1 MSLLNDLP
9 FIPIGIAS
17 PESIKEWKMGKLER
31 PKGVSCMK
39 TFKPE
44 KEGLFSERILGKEK
58 KDVE

>member
-9 FIPIGIAS
+9 FVPIGIAS

-44 KEGLFSERILGKEK
+44 KEK
-58 KDVE
+58 KDVD

>member
-9 FIPIGIAS
+9 FVPIGIAS
-17 PESIKEWKMGKLER
+17 PESIKEWKMGELKKPES
-31 PKGVSCMK
+31 VSCMK

-44 KEGLFSERILGKEK
+44 KEK